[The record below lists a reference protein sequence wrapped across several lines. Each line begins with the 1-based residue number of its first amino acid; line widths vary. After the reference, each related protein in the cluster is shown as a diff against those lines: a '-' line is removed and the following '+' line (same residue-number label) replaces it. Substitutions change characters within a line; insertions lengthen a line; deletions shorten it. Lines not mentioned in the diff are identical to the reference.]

1 MLEPSAGNG
10 TVWCQ
15 VKVFHRMK
23 SLVQL
28 QQRSPGVEVRGAGA
42 GRAAFSLIEL
52 LFVMLIIMILFTA
65 MWSFGSK
72 DSQAKR
78 KVRCQSGL
86 QKLFISMQIYAA
98 DFSGNFPVVTNATTS
113 EAALDVLVPR
123 YNSDTAMFICPGSKD
138 VTPTA
143 GESLLKH
150 KISYAY
156 YMGHRSASPSSWV
169 LMSDK
174 QINSLSKS
182 NFQQVFSTDGKP
194 PGNNHHKF
202 GGNFLFTDGHTEET
216 SALLKFDLIQP
227 PRVVL
232 LNPKP

>member
-1 MLEPSAGNG
+1 MLKPSAGNG

-28 QQRSPGVEVRGAGA
+28 QQRPPGDEVRGTGA

-78 KVRCQSGL
+78 KVRCQAGL

-98 DFSGNFPVVTNATTS
+98 DFSSNFPVVTNATTS
-113 EAALDVLVPR
+113 NSEQSGTAFVP
-123 YNSDTAMFICPGSKD
+123 SGFGSTTK
-138 VTPTA
+138 VTLS
-143 GESLLKH
+143 GEFSNW
-150 KISYAY
+150 
-156 YMGHRSASPSSWV
+156 MGTGVR
-169 LMSDK
+169 
-174 QINSLSKS
+174 I
-182 NFQQVFSTDGKP
+182 FS
-194 PGNNHHKF
+194 
-202 GGNFLFTDGHTEET
+202 
-216 SALLKFDLIQP
+216 
-227 PRVVL
+227 
-232 LNPKP
+232 